1 MESQPIIFL
10 GVEDQS
16 IKDENQRKMKFM
28 DSSGN
33 LDHDLVEKIRELKNE
48 YENKI
53 KDSLRE
59 KAMQEVKVDAMA
71 KKIIE
76 LE

>member
-1 MESQPIIFL
+1 MFL

>member
-1 MESQPIIFL
+1 MESQPIMFL